1 MLVRVSRT
9 LLLIGTF
16 TLGGCV
22 LPGGTVVRPIPG
34 TPGAEVGSGPSRGL
48 ARKRVATK
56 QEPYTLVAEDG
67 TSCQVSADRF
77 GDVSVGNA
85 ELCMWQ

>member
-1 MLVRVSRT
+1 MPGRVRCAV
-9 LLLIGTF
+9 LLMSAFSFGA
-16 TLGGCV
+16 CV

-34 TPGAEVGSGPSRGL
+34 TPGAEAGSGPSRGL

-77 GDVSVGNA
+77 QDVSIGDA